1 MDSEKTECMTPK
13 SVWLVKFRSASQI
26 DLRDE
31 GVLSYEST
39 SRSAKKRN
47 RFGETCSVVAR
58 GTTMSTAMWL
68 PEAARCRPT
77 WRRSCWGEAA
87 VEEAE
92 VPMEVCGG
100 GGGGGGAA
108 TKVEGLRIDG

>member
-39 SRSAKKRN
+39 SRSAKKKKQIWRDL
-47 RFGETCSVVAR
+47 FCCSKGDSNVDGDVVAR
-58 GTTMSTAMWL
+58 G
-68 PEAARCRPT
+68 
-77 WRRSCWGEAA
+77 G
-87 VEEAE
+87 E
-92 VPMEVCGG
+92 VPADVAEELLGGGG
-100 GGGGGGAA
+100 GGGGGGANGG
-108 TKVEGLRIDG
+108 VWRRGWRRRSCDEGGRIPD